1 MKTLKHSKI
10 NDIKEN
16 ELKQTSN
23 KVEFARLFKNMLKD
37 ENKESLLTKL
47 KENGKKAM
55 ITLIAV
61 STLYTTN
68 INCGENVSQPPVVE
82 DAAIAKDA
90 SPKEDIEDATAPDAV
105 SDAGKDVLEDAKG
118 DVDVDSEAGDD
129 TATDAKEDVNND
141 SGIDGEQVDDV
152 GLDADATVGDIE
164 LDTDDTIDV
173 NRPDAGVDAQDVP
186 DTSDT
191 GEVTDVCTPGDW
203 ETKAEDKSRDDI
215 FISKEG
221 TSIGVKT
228 TFNVEYKTNG
238 CEIKNEYITRI
249 TYQFSPSINLDKMSL
264 SQLQLGLCTTIDN
277 CDLLELEYPGE
288 TSAIKLA
295 QTYGFGLEKEIIFGI
310 NRIVDKSNEF
320 TGCHPI
326 SPKCYTMKEQN
337 GTTERNVQV
346 CCFGNGQQPIDLY
359 YNKVRYSVATTTG
372 ATCLSVD
379 DRCLELLEFIPN
391 EDISKIKYR
400 FSVAIDQP
408 YMMVQGKTICYGD
421 SMQVPLGNVT
431 KECIPFEKDGKVFSV
446 EYVEKDANGDINKI
460 AIKVNNKE

>member
-23 KVEFARLFKNMLKD
+23 KVEFARLFKDMLKG

-47 KENGKKAM
+47 KEKGKKAM

-61 STLYTTN
+61 SMLYTTN
-68 INCGENVSQPPVVE
+68 INCGESVPQPPVVE

-90 SPKEDIEDATAPDAV
+90 SPKEDATAPDDV

-118 DVDVDSEAGDD
+118 DVDVDSGVGDD
-129 TATDAKEDVNND
+129 TATDAKEDVNDD
-141 SGIDGEQVDDV
+141 SGIDAGEQVDDV
-152 GLDADATVGDIE
+152 GLDAD
-164 LDTDDTIDV
+164 DTIDV
-173 NRPDAGVDAQDVP
+173 NWPDAGVDAQDVP
-186 DTSDT
+186 DTGDT
-191 GEVTDVCTPGDW
+191 GEVTDVCTPGEW

-221 TSIGVKT
+221 TSIGVNT
-228 TFNVEYKTNG
+228 TFNVEYETNG
-238 CEIKNEYITRI
+238 CEINNEHITRI
-249 TYQFSPSINLDKMSL
+249 IYKFSPSINLDKMSL
-264 SQLQLGLCTTIDN
+264 SQVQLGLCTTIDN

-310 NRIVDKSNEF
+310 KRIVDKSNEF

-326 SPKCYTMKEQN
+326 SPKCYTMKETN
-337 GTTERNVQV
+337 GTTERDVQV

-372 ATCLSVD
+372 ATCLSAD
-379 DRCLELLEFIPN
+379 DRCLELLTFTPN

-400 FSVAIDQP
+400 
-408 YMMVQGKTICYGD
+408 
-421 SMQVPLGNVT
+421 
-431 KECIPFEKDGKVFSV
+431 
-446 EYVEKDANGDINKI
+446 
-460 AIKVNNKE
+460 